1 MQIVYGTT
9 SSNNQTQGNK
19 RIKKKKRKKKKK
31 KESKGPGLAILVHLF
46 RGEAGWA
53 LRGPREPLG
62 TF

>member
-19 RIKKKKRKKKKK
+19 RIKNKNRKKKK